1 MELLADVL
9 INTLG
14 AIHPLL
20 MMAGIFILASML
32 SQIIS
37 RLATAVLIS
46 PIALVAA
53 AQLGMSPYAMLM
65 CVALAVT
72 NGVLTPVSGAPMLIV
87 MTSGQ

>member
-1 MELLADVL
+1 MEIVADVL
-9 INTLG
+9 INTFG

-20 MMAGIFILASML
+20 LLAGIFILASML

-37 RLATAVLIS
+37 NVATAVLIS

-53 AQLGMSPYAMLM
+53 TELGILPYPMLM

-72 NGVLTPVSGAPMLIV
+72 TGF
-87 MTSGQ
+87 